1 MYVWGLSLYTKFRGK
16 HQISRQCNSENKVSF
31 VYIRGLS
38 WSPNFRKRR
47 NTFLPFMMQHK
58 EEKHMNL
65 RTNCGRRFTTIGTD
79 STTISSACT
88 YAPSAGLEGVTQII
102 PLSLYNKLY
111 NYLISFVKNEN

>member
-1 MYVWGLSLYTKFRGK
+1 MYG
-16 HQISRQCNSENKVSF
+16 
-31 VYIRGLS
+31 VYHGI
-38 WSPNFRKRR
+38 PNFGENIRFLDNVIQRIKYPLCIYRVYHGLPIFEKRR

-88 YAPSAGLEGVTQII
+88 YAPSSGLEGVTQII
-102 PLSLYNKLY
+102 PLSLYNNPTKARFLPTGH
-111 NYLISFVKNEN
+111 